1 MRHPSSLG
9 SRAWL
14 VAFLMMVLASTAL
27 CAEEPSPPRVLDCGA
42 LIDPAS
48 GSRLTNV
55 RVLVDQGLIRAVGS
69 DVTVPADAERINLS
83 DATCLPGLIDLH
95 THLMIDLKHTIT
107 QNFLQSSSADK
118 TLAALTNAQTMLRLG
133 FTTVRIPGDLDFH
146 FGTIAL
152 RDAIARGDHVGPRML
167 VAPHLIG
174 PTGGHSDL
182 NELAGDAYEITG
194 TVAAAG
200 ADSMREAVRR
210 EIKGGADWIKVMA
223 TGGVMSQH
231 DDPEVQSLT
240 DDELRALAE
249 EAHRHKIRITAH
261 AHGNAGVVG
270 AANAGF
276 DSIEHGT
283 MIDTS
288 GIEAMLASG
297 TVLVPTAYVIDWIV
311 GRGSSGGITEDNLR
325 KALLVQKRR
334 DESLLKAYEAGVP
347 IGFGTD
353 QIFPHEES
361 PREFAALVR
370 IGIAPIDA
378 LRAATSVAAEL
389 LGLDDEIGS
398 ITIGK
403 RADIVAVP
411 GNPLEDIRTMEAVFF
426 VMKDGEVVEHAA
438 EPSDRDVRVSAGAPN
453 RG

>member
-1 MRHPSSLG
+1 MKTFVLLATA
-9 SRAWL
+9 AWL
-14 VAFLMMVLASTAL
+14 ISSHPASAD
-27 CAEEPSPPRVLDCGA
+27 ARPAAGEPSAPRVLECGA
-42 LIDPAS
+42 VIDPAS
-48 GSRLTNV
+48 GSRLTGIHI
-55 RVLVDQGLIRAVGS
+55 LVDRGLIQAVGP
-69 DVTVPADAERINLS
+69 DIGAPTEAERIDLS

-118 TLAALTNAQTMLRLG
+118 TLAALANAQTMLRLG
-133 FTTVRIPGDLDFH
+133 FTTLRIPGDLDFH

-152 RDAIARGDHVGPRML
+152 RDAIARGEHLGPRML

-182 NELAGDAYEITG
+182 NELAGDAHQISG
-194 TVAAAG
+194 SVVAAG

-210 EIKGGADWIKVMA
+210 ELKGGADWIKVMA

-249 EAHRHKIRITAH
+249 EAHRHKIKITAH

-270 AANAGF
+270 AAKAGF

-283 MIDTS
+283 MIDAS

-311 GRGSSGGITEDNLR
+311 ARGSSGGITEDNLR

-334 DESLLKAYEAGVP
+334 DESLRQAYEAGVP
-347 IGFGTD
+347 IGFGSD

-370 IGIAPIDA
+370 VGIAPIDA
-378 LRAATSVAAEL
+378 LRAATTVAAEL
-389 LGLDDEIGS
+389 LGLADELG
-398 ITIGK
+398 TIAVGK

-411 GNPLEDIRTMEAVFF
+411 GDPLEDIRTMEHVFF
-426 VMKDGEVVEHAA
+426 VMKDGAVVTPPDA
-438 EPSDRDVRVSAGAPN
+438 PSDRDLDVRAEPPN